1 MHRDYHSPTDG
12 GPNVTRTISFADGVA
27 YNLSITRVLRIR
39 KTRAGV
45 EPQEMYIAE
54 SELGDLER
62 LIRRFREE
70 NGESRS

>member
-1 MHRDYHSPTDG
+1 M
-12 GPNVTRTISFADGVA
+12 TRTISFADGVA